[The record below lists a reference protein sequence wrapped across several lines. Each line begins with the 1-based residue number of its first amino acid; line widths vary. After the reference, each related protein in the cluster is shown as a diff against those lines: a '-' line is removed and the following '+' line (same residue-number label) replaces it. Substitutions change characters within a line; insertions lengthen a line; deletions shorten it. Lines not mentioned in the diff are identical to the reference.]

1 MTHPTP
7 TAGPAADSIQVQIDQ
22 INLIQKQLEK
32 QKMGKGQN
40 LAVRHKK
47 RLQQQALVELGQ
59 AKDNMTLAGTL
70 AALALQ
76 IDFHTCTL
84 HASALRGALL
94 LILDK
99 SGDPVSIAEF
109 EQRDEQFQQLKR
121 RTVQGVPGFI
131 IAADPSSEFIAAARE
146 LKLRYNRLA
155 RGFSGTADVDL
166 LVAMALEFQTSLRV
180 TVGRELV
187 TLVTD
192 GTADFEAIDLV
203 KAGAGAQTFKGS
215 GLADGPVDRTS
226 EFNTVRPQRP
236 TLQSRSAAE

>member
-7 TAGPAADSIQVQIDQ
+7 TAGPAADAIQVQIDQ
-22 INLIQKQLEK
+22 INLMQKQLAK
-32 QKMGKGQN
+32 TKLTKGQN
-40 LAVRHKK
+40 LAVRRKK
-47 RLQQQALVELGQ
+47 RQQQLALVELGQ

-76 IDFHTCTL
+76 IDFHTCSL

-94 LILDK
+94 QILDK
-99 SGDPVSIAEF
+99 SADPASIAEF

-121 RTVQGVPGFI
+121 RTVLGVPGFI

-146 LKLRYNRLA
+146 RKLRYNKLA
-155 RGFSGTADVDL
+155 GGFSGTGDVDV
-166 LVAMALEFQTSLRV
+166 LVAMAIEFQTSLRV

-192 GTADFEAIDLV
+192 GAADTVAIELV
-203 KAGAGAQTFKGS
+203 KEGAGAQSFEGR
-215 GLADGPVDRTS
+215 GLVEEPTDSANESSTI
-226 EFNTVRPQRP
+226 RPQRP
-236 TLQSRSAAE
+236 TLQSRPAAE

>member
-1 MTHPTP
+1 MTYPTL
-7 TAGPAADSIQVQIDQ
+7 TAGPAADAIQVQIDQ

-99 SGDPVSIAEF
+99 SGDPASIAEF

-146 LKLRYNRLA
+146 RKLRYNKLIG
-155 RGFSGTADVDL
+155 GFSGTADVDVF
-166 LVAMALEFQTSLRV
+166 VALAVDFQTTLYV
-180 TVGRELV
+180 TVGRERVL
-187 TLVTD
+187 LVTD
-192 GTADFEAIDLV
+192 GAADLEAIDLV
-203 KAGAGAQTFKGS
+203 KEGAGAQTFKGS
-215 GLADGPVDRTS
+215 GLGDEPVDSTNES
-226 EFNTVRPQRP
+226 NTVRPQRP
-236 TLQSRSAAE
+236 TLQSRSAVE